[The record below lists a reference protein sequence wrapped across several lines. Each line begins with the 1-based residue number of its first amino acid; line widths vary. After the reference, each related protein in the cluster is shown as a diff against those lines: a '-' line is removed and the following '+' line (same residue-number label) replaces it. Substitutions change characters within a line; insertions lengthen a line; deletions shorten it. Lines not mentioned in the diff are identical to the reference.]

1 MYHYT
6 HGMLYTPRYATGQP
20 HTSGYGAQLVSR
32 LQHTETIHA
41 PDYPLTRVY
50 LGVYSGWSIWGVQ
63 SDIPSDASVCVHHHH
78 HHYHHHDECVY
89 SLQHDYSNYHYPS
102 SGRCTPTHKGG
113 ICAYGE
119 IGTFTVP
126 ERLKHVLYFDR
137 SQGVD
142 APVLRG
148 V

>member
-1 MYHYT
+1 MACCT
-6 HGMLYTPRYATGQP
+6 HPDMLLANHTHLGMVHSWYP
-20 HTSGYGAQLVSR
+20 VSSIPKPYM
-32 LQHTETIHA
+32 LQTTHSQ
-41 PDYPLTRVY
+41 
-50 LGVYSGWSIWGVQ
+50 GCIWGC
-63 SDIPSDASVCVHHHH
+63 ILGGPFGVCRVT
-78 HHYHHHDECVY
+78 YHRMHRCVCIIIIITTTIMMIIIVCVY

-126 ERLKHVLYFDR
+126 ERLKHGLYFDR